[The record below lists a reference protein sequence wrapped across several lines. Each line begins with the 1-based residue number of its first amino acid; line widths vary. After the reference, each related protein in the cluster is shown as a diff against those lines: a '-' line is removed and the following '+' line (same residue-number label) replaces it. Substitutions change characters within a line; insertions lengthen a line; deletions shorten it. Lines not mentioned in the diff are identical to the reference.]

1 MSSLLIYAI
10 KSAILLTL
18 LFVPGIFLI
27 FREKMFRFNRLTL
40 LAILVLS
47 LVLPLCNFSYISMD
61 NVPAVQTL
69 EKGLLE
75 LGVPVEGNGLTPYP
89 SPVGEG
95 NLEKPFPWFY
105 VVSILYAIG
114 ALTILGIRL
123 REVLSMGRIIR
134 RGSIWTKDD
143 TDGIRIYCHA
153 ENVAP
158 FSWLRSIVISEQD
171 YNENGREI
179 ILHEKAHILYRHSL
193 DIILLT
199 LVETIQWWNP
209 FAYLL
214 GIYLRD
220 VHEYEADDYV
230 LREGISAHSYSQ
242 LIIKK
247 AVGASTYTFAN
258 NFNHSLTKKRISM
271 MLKTN
276 PHRGRRSRV
285 LYLLPM
291 IALALSA
298 FATSEFQTASELI
311 EQKVNASSTT
321 FTLKG
326 TVKKELNVDHYIVYI
341 WDYSDNVHPDPID
354 TVYVKDGKFEF
365 SRELDQAYSGMLKA
379 VLKDGTLGE
388 QFQEIFFVPGET
400 CNMEL
405 YGTKFE
411 DFNVSGSKFYRDWAA
426 FREFYLKES
435 QKAIDLQGA
444 GDKAYKEAIA
454 EYNRKHK
461 DEEGCIMYQYMW
473 LVAGIADG
481 KAAWDLSIAD
491 GIQEGRFKNYIN
503 FRRSQVRDM
512 EEKWKNEVDIQITK
526 DEKLYV
532 RQKGEQNY
540 KPINPKELMQ
550 ILSKYKYKPAIVN
563 IYSDK
568 EMEHLEQ
575 VAKEACRKN
584 NLLKINYSVLNKE

>member
-1 MSSLLIYAI
+1 MSQLLIYAI

-69 EKGLLE
+69 ERGLLE
-75 LGVPVEGNGLTPYP
+75 LGVPVEGQSLAPNPT
-89 SPVGEG
+89 PVGEG

-158 FSWLRSIVISEQD
+158 FSWLRSIVISEKD
-171 YNENGREI
+171 FTESGREI

-209 FAYLL
+209 FVYLL

-276 PHRGRRSRV
+276 PHRSRRSRV

-298 FATSEFQTASELI
+298 FATSEFS
-311 EQKVNASSTT
+311 KASSVIEDVVQKPTPDGERIVIDCYINSKPEIT
-321 FTLKG
+321 KFTYNGKEMDPVEGEKILKG
-326 TVKKELNVDHYIVYI
+326 RLREGEKATVNITTEISMPKIESYLKSISNDDKLIINYKVVPKEKNVD
-341 WDYSDNVHPDPID
+341 VHVD
-354 TVYVKDGKFEF
+354 
-365 SRELDQAYSGMLKA
+365 
-379 VLKDGTLGE
+379 
-388 QFQEIFFVPGET
+388 
-400 CNMEL
+400 
-405 YGTKFE
+405 
-411 DFNVSGSKFYRDWAA
+411 
-426 FREFYLKES
+426 
-435 QKAIDLQGA
+435 
-444 GDKAYKEAIA
+444 
-454 EYNRKHK
+454 
-461 DEEGCIMYQYMW
+461 
-473 LVAGIADG
+473 ADG
-481 KAAWDLSIAD
+481 KIYSNVDGGEMEPISPADL
-491 GIQEGRFKNYIN
+491 
-503 FRRSQVRDM
+503 M
-512 EEKWKNEVDIQITK
+512 EKFSKLK
-526 DEKLYV
+526 D
-532 RQKGEQNY
+532 N
-540 KPINPKELMQ
+540 
-550 ILSKYKYKPAIVN
+550 PAIIN
-563 IYSDK
+563 LSSDK
-568 EMEHLEQ
+568 EMGHMEH
-575 VAKEACRKN
+575 VVKEACRQN
-584 NLLKINYSVLNKE
+584 NLLKLNYRVVGQK

>member
-1 MSSLLIYAI
+1 MSAILIYAI

-18 LFVPGIFLI
+18 LFVPGIFLV

-61 NVPAVQTL
+61 NMPAVQTL

-75 LGVPVEGNGLTPYP
+75 MGVPVEMPSLTPYP

-143 TDGIRIYCHA
+143 SDGIRIYCHA

-158 FSWLRSIVISEQD
+158 FSWLRSIVISEKD
-171 YNENGREI
+171 YTESGREI

-214 GIYLRD
+214 GIYMRD

-276 PHRGRRSRV
+276 PHRSRRSRV

-298 FATSEFQTASELI
+298 FATSEFS
-311 EQKVNASSTT
+311 KASSVIEDVVQKPTPDDERIVIDCYINSKPEVT
-321 FTLKG
+321 KFTYNGKEMDPVEGEKILKG
-326 TVKKELNVDHYIVYI
+326 RLREGVKATVNLTTEVALPKLE
-341 WDYSDNVHPDPID
+341 
-354 TVYVKDGKFEF
+354 
-365 SRELDQAYSGMLKA
+365 RE
-379 VLKDGTLGE
+379 
-388 QFQEIFFVPGET
+388 I
-400 CNMEL
+400 
-405 YGTKFE
+405 
-411 DFNVSGSKFYRDWAA
+411 
-426 FREFYLKES
+426 
-435 QKAIDLQGA
+435 
-444 GDKAYKEAIA
+444 
-454 EYNRKHK
+454 
-461 DEEGCIMYQYMW
+461 
-473 LVAGIADG
+473 
-481 KAAWDLSIAD
+481 
-491 GIQEGRFKNYIN
+491 KN
-503 FRRSQVRDM
+503 
-512 EEKWKNEVDIQITK
+512 ITNPN
-526 DEKLYV
+526 LTI
-532 RQKGEQNY
+532 NY
-540 KPINPKELMQ
+540 KVVPKDDASSKTGNIRIHIDSEGKLFSSIDNAELKPITSVELMQ
-550 ILSKYKYKPAIVN
+550 LISKYKDTESIISITSEK
-563 IYSDK
+563 K
-568 EMEHLEQ
+568 MEQMENL
-575 VAKEACRKN
+575 VKEACRKN
-584 NLLKINYSVLNKE
+584 NLLKINYKVQNKQ